1 MKGANCNMKNLGL
14 FISVVF
20 LLGSILLS
28 YCGFKNGNIFLVLSG
43 ILGVVVFLTS
53 IVKLVRK
60 YDYEN

>member
-1 MKGANCNMKNLGL
+1 MKNLGL